1 MPDFKY
7 VVGIDLGTTN
17 SIIAYTKA
25 DLSKGETSEIKVL
38 DIPQLVNSGVI
49 EKRSMLPSYIFMP
62 GKHLVSEDGLS
73 LPWAD
78 EPSSEIIGIFARER
92 GAEVPQRLVSSSK
105 SWLCHKLIDR
115 NKPVLPWE
123 STEEKI
129 KKISPVEASAIILSH
144 IKKAWDYTMA
154 GEDPK
159 LRLENQYVVLT
170 VPASFDAVARD
181 LTVKA
186 AKMAGLPDLTL
197 LEEPQSAFYAWIQD
211 QGDQW
216 REGVSCGDLV
226 LVCDIGGGTTDFSL
240 IKIDE
245 ENGELV
251 LDRIAVGD
259 HLLVGG
265 DNMDLALAY
274 LISNKL
280 AKKKKKIDLWQMRG
294 LSHSCRSIKEKA
306 LSDNRSDNNIDEF
319 PVTILG
325 RGSKLIGGT
334 IKAEISTKEIEKIVI
349 DGFFPKCTISDKPEI
364 KHGAGLKELGLSYE
378 NDPAVTKHIAG
389 FLSKRKNQDDSVEI
403 PNAILFNGGIMKAES
418 IRQKILDTMNLWNGS
433 PTEKKVKE
441 LESGDFDLSVAKGA
455 AYYGLVKLGSGIRI
469 RGGLSK
475 TYYIAIASSMP
486 AVPGI
491 SAPVKALCV
500 APFGMEEGTSARIDK
515 DFVLVVGE
523 LVKFDLMGSSLR
535 LDDSIGAVVEEWE
548 EGDIEDITTIET
560 TLDGEPGTVVAVTI
574 EIDITETG
582 VLEFWCVS
590 KEDDKRWKLE
600 FNVRNVDEITS
611 TNRHIDLELDLF
623 DLKTQKQKE

>member
-25 DLSKGETSEIKVL
+25 ELSKGETPEIKVL
-38 DIPQLVNSGVI
+38 NIPQLVDSGVV
-49 EKRSMLPSYIFMP
+49 EKKEMLPSYIFMP
-62 GKHLVSEDGLS
+62 GKHLLSKDGLS
-73 LPWAD
+73 MPWED
-78 EPSSEIIGIFARER
+78 EPSAEIIGFFAREK
-92 GAEVPQRLVSSSK
+92 GEEVPQRLVSSSK
-105 SWLCHKLIDR
+105 SWLCHKLVDR
-115 NKPVLPWE
+115 NKPILPWE
-123 STEEKI
+123 GTEKKI
-129 KKISPVEASAIILSH
+129 KKISPVEASAMILSH
-144 IKKAWDYTMA
+144 IKKAWDYTIA
-154 GEDPK
+154 NDNSK

-186 AKMAGLPDLTL
+186 AKMAGLPDLIL
-197 LEEPQSAFYAWIQD
+197 IEEPQSAFYAWIQD

-216 REGVSCGDLV
+216 REYVSCGDLV

-274 LISNKL
+274 HVSNRL
-280 AKKKKKIDLWQMRG
+280 AKKRTKINLWQMRG

-306 LSDNRSDNNIDEF
+306 LSNNDIDEF
-319 PVTILG
+319 SVTILG

-334 IKAEISTKEIEKIVI
+334 IKATISTKEIEKIVI
-349 DGFFPKCTISDKPEI
+349 DGFFPKCVISDKPEI
-364 KHGAGLKELGLSYE
+364 QSGVGLKELGLSYE
-378 NDPAVTKHIAG
+378 NDPAITKHIAG
-389 FLSKRKNQDDSVEI
+389 FLSKRKKQDDAAVEI
-403 PNAILFNGGIMKAES
+403 PNAVLFNGGIMKAES
-418 IRQKILDTMNLWNGS
+418 VRQKIINTMNSWDEASIDG
-433 PTEKKVKE
+433 KVKE
-441 LESGDFDLSVAKGA
+441 LVSGDFDLSVARGA
-455 AYYGLVKLGSGIRI
+455 AYYGLVKLGRGIRI

-486 AVPGI
+486 SVPGVI
-491 SAPVKALCV
+491 SPVKALCV
-500 APFGMEEGTSARIDK
+500 APFGMEEGSSARIDK

-535 LDDSIGAVVEEWE
+535 LEDSAGVVIEEWE
-548 EGDIEDITTIET
+548 DGEIEEITTIET
-560 TLDGEPGTVVAVTI
+560 TLDGEYGTVVPVTI
-574 EIDITETG
+574 EINITETG
-582 VLEFWCVS
+582 ILEFWCVS
-590 KEDDKRWKLE
+590 KESDKRWKLE
-600 FNVRNVDEITS
+600 FNVRE
-611 TNRHIDLELDLF
+611 
-623 DLKTQKQKE
+623 KEDFGL